1 MERLTVAEIEETLR
15 GMGSDLGQAE
25 EHLRF
30 IAQGCSGVYRVSKRQ
45 QRQLGHAAALLK
57 LAKEVALEAGK

>member
-1 MERLTVAEIEETLR
+1 
-15 GMGSDLGQAE
+15 MGSDLGQAE